1 MHGRIT
7 RYSMAT
13 ESGVIVNYS
22 KKIFELRKENWQD
35 RKFLPVSGMFV
46 EFRLDDGGHIVD
58 AHSSKFQDFGE
69 DSLLKEID
77 FWKTNT
83 DEELKAIESDR
94 LNKQAEEIFEKTDY
108 LNMKSI
114 SISKGAE
121 ECVREHFAAEANSV
135 KFALDEVE
143 EIPQE
148 DQLNYLAIKRFLVKA
163 MDFLVFCDKKITS
176 DMFAI
181 ELQKIR
187 GLEYSFKELAQSAM
201 TKPENIYTDVFLD
214 KQLHYKGATKAIS
227 NIKEQIMQ
235 LNNKAKYSNNEARKL
250 RAQLEINKADPTL
263 PAKIDTQT
271 KIAAKAEE
279 EAKTL
284 YASQE
289 RLESLTKNFKASYM
303 NDFVGSFQAVRVE
316 LVDKVRNALNLIATH
331 LDNKMWKIGME
342 SVSVHNGFFRHD
354 VNSPYCTMTFYWQYL
369 KRLDKSKI
377 SDAEKAGYNFYQRY
391 MKSHEK
397 LFLIYTTNF
406 KVELALKIEIMTM
419 SKENKVVIAKTDGEF
434 ISHINSSVIEQ
445 GYIDPTIRSNPNQ
458 LIEVA
463 RKSRHNSGTDFIVL
477 TKQEIEQYSK
487 KGN

>member
-7 RYSMAT
+7 RYTMAT

-22 KKIFELRKENWQD
+22 KKIFELRKECWQD

-46 EFRLDDGGHIVD
+46 EFSVD
-58 AHSSKFQDFGE
+58 NSGRITNAHSSKFQDFGE
-69 DSLLKEID
+69 GSLLKEMD

-94 LNKQAEEIFEKTDY
+94 LNKQAEEIFAKTDY

-114 SISKGAE
+114 SLTQGAE
-121 ECVREHFAAEANSV
+121 ECVREHFIAEANSV

-148 DQLNYLAIKRFLVKA
+148 DQLNYLVVKRFLVKA
-163 MDFLVFCDKKITS
+163 MDSLVFFDKKITS

-187 GLEYSFKELAQSAM
+187 GLEYSFKELAQSAL
-201 TKPENIYTDVFLD
+201 TKPENIYADVFLD
-214 KQLHYKGATKAIS
+214 KQLHYKGANKAIS

-235 LNNKAKYSNNEARKL
+235 ANNKAKYSNNEARKL

-263 PAKIDTQT
+263 PAKIDNQVR
-271 KIAAKAEE
+271 IAQKAEE

-284 YASQE
+284 LASQE
-289 RLESLTKNFKASYM
+289 RLENLTKNFKANYM
-303 NDFVGSFQAVRVE
+303 NEFNSSFQSVRIE

-331 LDNKMWKIGME
+331 LDNKMWKLGME

-369 KRLDKSKI
+369 KRLDKSKL
-377 SDAEKAGYNFYQRY
+377 SDAEKTGYNFYQRY
-391 MKSHEK
+391 MKTHEK
-397 LFLIYTTNF
+397 LYLIYTTNF
-406 KVELALKIEIMTM
+406 KVELALKIEIMAM
-419 SKENKVVIAKTDGEF
+419 SKENKVLIAKTDGEF
-434 ISHINSSVIEQ
+434 ISHINSGVLEQ

-458 LIEVA
+458 LLDTA
-463 RKSRHNSGTDFIVL
+463 RKSKLNRDTDFIVL
-477 TKQEIEQYSK
+477 TKQEIDQYSK
-487 KGN
+487 TGN